1 MNEVPVIRMDF
12 QTGETVW
19 SGMILRRLR
28 RVEVQIW
35 NGSIVGSNRGCSQ
48 IRQKMKEKKEKKETK

>member
-1 MNEVPVIRMDF
+1 MNDVPVIRMDF

-19 SGMILRRLR
+19 REVILRRLS

-35 NGSIVGSNRGCSQ
+35 NGSIVVTEVVVRYDK
-48 IRQKMKEKKEKKETK
+48 R